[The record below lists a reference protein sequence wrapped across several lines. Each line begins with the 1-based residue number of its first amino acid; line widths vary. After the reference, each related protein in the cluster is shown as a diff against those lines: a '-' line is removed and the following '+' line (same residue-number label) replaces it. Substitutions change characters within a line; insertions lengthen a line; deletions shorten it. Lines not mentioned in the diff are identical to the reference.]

1 MEGET
6 MRMRTLAWRAAPTA
20 LAALLVLASV
30 VSVAASGQ
38 PAYLDAHRSVGD
50 RAADLLGKMTLPE
63 KVGQMDQIEV
73 VQITDPNSACTTQ
86 GAFALPNP
94 ACEQK
99 ILIDNHAGSL
109 LAGATDTPP
118 DTTAA
123 GGTANMGHDWATSYN
138 TI

>member
-38 PAYLDAHRSVGD
+38 PAYLDSHRSVDD
-50 RAADLLGKMTLPE
+50 RAGDLLGRMTLPE

-73 VQITDPNSACTTQ
+73 VQVTDPNSACTSQ
-86 GAFALPNP
+86 GAFNTPNP

-99 ILIDNHAGSL
+99 ILIDNHTGSV
-109 LAGATDTPP
+109 LAAATHTPP
-118 DTTAA
+118 LPTP
-123 GGTANMGHDWATSYN
+123 
-138 TI
+138 

>member
-50 RAADLLGKMTLPE
+50 RAADLLGRMTLPE

-73 VQITDPNSACTTQ
+73 VQGTAPTPPSTTQ
-86 GAFALPNP
+86 CPFCLPHP
-94 ACEQK
+94 PSHQK
-99 ILIDNHAGSL
+99 ILLNTHA
-109 LAGATDTPP
+109 
-118 DTTAA
+118 
-123 GGTANMGHDWATSYN
+123 
-138 TI
+138 